1 MAFLSQS
8 SLHQMGFAS
17 LGRNINISDKAS
29 FYGTEQMS
37 LGDNCRIDDFCVVS
51 GKFAMGRNT
60 HLSPLCLVNGGTAG
74 VFLGDF
80 TGISYGVK
88 VFAHTDDFSGE
99 AMIGPTIPKEYTK
112 VSAAPVKIGR
122 HVVIGAGSIIGSG
135 VNIGDGAAI
144 GAAALVLKSLDGWA
158 VYVGSPARK
167 LCDRKR
173 DLLEL
178 ERKYLAEEA
187 RLGR

>member
-1 MAFLSQS
+1 MAFLSEKA
-8 SLHQMGFAS
+8 LRELGFAEV
-17 LGRNINISDKAS
+17 GKNVKISDKAS
-29 FYGTEQMS
+29 IYGAEHMR

-51 GKFAMGRNT
+51 GRVVMGRNT
-60 HLSPLCLVNGGTAG
+60 HLSPLCLINGGTAG

-88 VFAHTDDFSGE
+88 VFAHTDDYSGE
-99 AMIGPTIPKEYTK
+99 AMIGPTVPKKYTK

-167 LCDRKR
+167 LRDRKR

-178 ERKYLAEEA
+178 EREYLSKED